1 MLTGLLM
8 GGFAWGGGET
18 SDMRGM
24 GEGRLNEGAR
34 EVRRGGE

>member
-8 GGFAWGGGET
+8 SGLAGGGGET

-24 GEGRLNEGAR
+24 GEGRLKEG
-34 EVRRGGE
+34 VRDVRQGGE